1 MLLEE
6 ENKQLKDALI
16 NKKKK
21 QQRSKALLLELAP
34 KYNRGGPSSSYHK
47 RFKKPKSVKLKRTV
61 RQRHYNTKR

>member
-34 KYNRGGPSSSYHK
+34 KYNRGGLVLVTTKGSRSLRASS
-47 RFKKPKSVKLKRTV
+47 LKG
-61 RQRHYNTKR
+61 Q